1 MDVTK
6 KYIINKYQNE
16 EVDEVEDLVVCEY
29 PLTIFLND
37 QEFITLLCS
46 PKSLKNLSIGF
57 LYSEGIIKSASDI
70 DSINIDEK
78 MGYAYIKIGNVS
90 KFAKQLYGKRVITTG
105 CGKGS
110 IFYNALDS
118 LKCKQFKNN
127 LDIDYKKLLDIMKLF
142 NKKSE
147 LFLETGGV
155 HSVGLIDGDDILYFE
170 EDIGRHNA
178 LDKIIG
184 DCLIDNVNIEDKA
197 IITSGRI
204 TSEIVLKCAK
214 LGIGCIIS
222 RSAPTNLAIDTGK
235 KLNIEIIGFARGNK
249 LNVYNKNN

>member
-6 KYIINKYQNE
+6 KYIIKKYQNE
-16 EVDEVEDLVVCEY
+16 EVDEAEDLVVCEY

-184 DCLIDNVNIEDKA
+184 SCLIDNVNIEDKA

>member
-6 KYIINKYQNE
+6 KYIIKKYQNE

-127 LDIDYKKLLDIMKLF
+127 LDMDYKKLLDIMKLF

-184 DCLIDNVNIEDKA
+184 SCLIDNVNIEDKA

>member
-6 KYIINKYQNE
+6 KYIIKKYQNE

-127 LDIDYKKLLDIMKLF
+127 LDMDYKKLVDIMKLF

-184 DCLIDNVNIEDKA
+184 NCLIDNVNIEDKA

>member
-1 MDVTK
+1 MDVNK
-6 KYIINKYQNE
+6 KYIIKKYQNE

-184 DCLIDNVNIEDKA
+184 NCLIDNVNIEDKA

>member
-6 KYIINKYQNE
+6 KYIIQKYQNE

-70 DSINIDEK
+70 ESINIDEK
-78 MGYAYIKIGNVS
+78 MGYVYIKIKDIS

-110 IFYNALDS
+110 VFYNALDS
-118 LKCKQFKNN
+118 LKCKSFKKN
-127 LDIDYKKLLDIMKLF
+127 LDIDYKKLLDIMKIF

-155 HSVGLIDGDDILYFE
+155 HSVGLIDGECILYFE

-184 DCLIDNVNIEDKA
+184 SCLIDNVNIEDKA

>member
-6 KYIINKYQNE
+6 KYIIKKYQNE

-57 LYSEGIIKSASDI
+57 LYSEGIIKSVSDI

-127 LDIDYKKLLDIMKLF
+127 LDMDYKKLLDIMKLF

-184 DCLIDNVNIEDKA
+184 NCLIDNVNIEDKA

>member
-1 MDVTK
+1 MNVTK
-6 KYIINKYQNE
+6 KYIIKKYQNE

-127 LDIDYKKLLDIMKLF
+127 LDMDYKKLLDIMKLF

-184 DCLIDNVNIEDKA
+184 NCLIDNVNIEDKA

>member
-6 KYIINKYQNE
+6 KYIIKKYQNE

-118 LKCKQFKNN
+118 LKCKQFKHN

-184 DCLIDNVNIEDKA
+184 NCLIDNVNIEDKA